1 VESSSLCRSFQD
13 SIMPTPGYDFQEG
26 QGEYA
31 KLANFILKRFIQL
44 CAISVFGRRLRKDA
58 V

>member
-1 VESSSLCRSFQD
+1 
-13 SIMPTPGYDFQEG
+13 MPTPGYDFQEG

>member
-1 VESSSLCRSFQD
+1 M
-13 SIMPTPGYDFQEG
+13 MPPMSG
-26 QGEYA
+26 QREEGEYA

-44 CAISVFGRRLRKDA
+44 CAISVFGRRLGKDA